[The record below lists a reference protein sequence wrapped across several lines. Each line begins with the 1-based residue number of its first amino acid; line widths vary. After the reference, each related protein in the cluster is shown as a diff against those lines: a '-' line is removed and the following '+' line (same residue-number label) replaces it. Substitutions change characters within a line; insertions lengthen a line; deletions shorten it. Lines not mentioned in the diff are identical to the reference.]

1 MKKSTKYWLTTLAGT
16 LGVSVYPIYMGF
28 RVIYDMMT
36 QGTVMEKDF
45 PKYIIPYAP
54 IAIAVVTAIA
64 LMPLFLK
71 YADKAAVWAASAL
84 AMGVFFVSELLFESR
99 VIVTTTVET
108 TLESWQMYMCIA
120 LPYETRTWRAV
131 DILIGEYS
139 PVFKLHFYLISLLL
153 IVTIINVL
161 YGFAQLTVGGGRTRR
176 RALIVQAVCTALF
189 LGLCILAC
197 FTAFFRDGAL
207 TISVVSALLMSLFFV
222 VMGVTAGVY
231 AASFLHGRKRMVSV
245 LIPAVIASLVTLFMY
260 IGEMSLLGGQ
270 LYRFGSGFF
279 FRGTGGIVLAPV
291 DILIIVTAGLIS
303 AGIGYLLNEAR
314 D

>member
-1 MKKSTKYWLTTLAGT
+1 MKKLTKYWLMTLAGT

-36 QGTVMEKDF
+36 QGAVMEENF

-54 IAIAVVTAIA
+54 IAIAVVAAAA

-71 YADKAAVWAASAL
+71 YAGKAAVWAASVLAL
-84 AMGVFFVSELLFESR
+84 GVFFVSELLFESK

-108 TLESWQMYMCIA
+108 TLESWQMYMCVA

-139 PVFKLHFYLISLLL
+139 PVFKLHFYLISVLL
-153 IVTIINVL
+153 IITIINVL
-161 YGFAQLTVGGGRTRR
+161 YGFARLLGSPDRTRR
-176 RALIVQAVCTALF
+176 RALIVQSVCTVLF

-207 TISVVSALLMSLFFV
+207 TISAVSALLMSLFFV

-231 AASFLHGRKRMVSV
+231 AGSFLLGRAKTIV
-245 LIPAVIASLVTLFMY
+245 LLVPALTASLVTLTMY
-260 IGEMSLLGGQ
+260 IGEMSLLGGH

-279 FRGTGGIVLAPV
+279 FRGIGGLILAPA
-291 DILIIVTAGLIS
+291 DILIIALAGLVS
-303 AGIGYLLNEAR
+303 AGIGYLLNRTR